1 MSTVTPQSPDASTES
16 GDENTQPQTQARF
29 VISED
34 GNEVTDNTTGL
45 IWRRNVEGMKITAN
59 GCSGSA
65 TAFNSDQASG
75 WANNEA
81 SNSGKPWRLPRL
93 QELLSIVDKSRCNP
107 AIDTDI
113 FPGTPGSPFWSAPP
127 IAGEPAYAWGV
138 NFDYGFVDYG
148 SEHNSAGYRVRL
160 VRSSE

>member
-1 MSTVTPQSPDASTES
+1 MSTITPQSPDVSTES
-16 GDENTQPQTQARF
+16 GDVQTQARF

-34 GNEVTDNTTGL
+34 GSEVTDNTTGL

-59 GCSGSA
+59 GYSGSP
-65 TAFNSDQASG
+65 TAFSSDQALG
-75 WANNEA
+75 WTKNEA

-127 IAGEPAYAWGV
+127 EAGEPTYAWGV
-138 NFDYGFVDYG
+138 NFDYGYIDYG

-160 VRSSE
+160 VRSGDQ